1 MAITK
6 EVLLN
11 TLSMYKKHADT
22 YYNGKFVAKVDGKG
36 LSTNDYTTAEK
47 TKLNGIADSAQVN
60 VIESITIDGNAQPI
74 TNKSVALDLSAYAK
88 VTDIASALVFKGS
101 VENFSNLPATGN
113 SIGDAYNIKTA
124 GGTDANGTTIS
135 AGDVV
140 AYTETGWVVMAGA
153 TDLSNYV
160 VKETGKG
167 LSTNDYTTVEKE
179 QLAALIANANETIS
193 DAEITAIFAA

>member
-22 YYNGKFVAKVDGKG
+22 YYGKKFVSKVEGKG
-36 LSTNDYTTAEK
+36 LSTNDFTDAYK
-47 TKLNGIADSAQVN
+47 TKLDGIADEAQVN
-60 VIESITIDGNAQPI
+60 VIESITIDGKTQ
-74 TNKSVALDLSAYAK
+74 TVTDKGVALDLSAYAK
-88 VTDIASALVFKGS
+88 ASDVASAIVFKGS

-124 GGTDANGTTIS
+124 GGTDTNGTAIS

-160 VKETGKG
+160 VKEDGKG
-167 LSTNDYTTVEKE
+167 LSTNDFTTTEKE
-179 QLAALIANANETIS
+179 QLAALVANSNETIS
-193 DAEITAIFAA
+193 DEEITAIFAA

>member
-22 YYNGKFVAKVDGKG
+22 YYSGKFVAKVDGKN
-36 LSTNDYTTAEK
+36 LSTNDFTDAYK
-47 TKLNGIADSAQVN
+47 TKLDTIAVDAQVN
-60 VIESITIDGNAQPI
+60 VIESITIDGKTQTV
-74 TNKSVALDLSAYAK
+74 TNKGVSLDLSAYAK
-88 VTDIASALVFKGS
+88 ASDVASALVFKGS
-101 VENFSNLPATGN
+101 VENFSSLPATGN

-124 GGTDANGTTIS
+124 GGTDANGTAIS

-140 AYTETGWVVMAGA
+140 AYTDTGWVVMAGA

-160 VKETGKG
+160 VKEDGKG
-167 LSTNDYTTVEKE
+167 LSTNDFTTAEKE
-179 QLAALIANANETIS
+179 QLAALVANANETIS

>member
-22 YYNGKFVAKVDGKG
+22 YYDEKFVAKVDGKG
-36 LSTNDYTTAEK
+36 LSTNDFTESDK
-47 TKLNGIADSAQVN
+47 SKLNGISKGAQVN
-60 VIESITIDGNAQPI
+60 VIETITIDGKIQTI
-74 TNKSVALDLSAYAK
+74 TEKGVALDLSDYAK
-88 VTDIASALVFKGS
+88 LSDVASAIVFKGS
-101 VENFSNLPATGN
+101 VENFSSLPATGN
-113 SIGDAYNIKTA
+113 SIGDAYNIKNA
-124 GGTDANGTTIS
+124 GGTDVNGTAIQ

-160 VKETGKG
+160 LKESGKG
-167 LSTNDYTTVEKE
+167 LSSNDFTTAEKE
-179 QLAALIANANETIS
+179 QLASLVANANETIS
-193 DAEITAIFAA
+193 DEEITAIFAA

>member
-22 YYNGKFVAKVDGKG
+22 YYGDKFVAQVDGKN
-36 LSTNDYTTAEK
+36 LSTNDFTDAYK
-47 TKLNGIADSAQVN
+47 TKIDGIADTAQVN
-60 VIESITIDGNAQPI
+60 VIESISIDGKTQI
-74 TNKSVALDLSAYAK
+74 VTNKGVALDLSAYAK
-88 VTDIASALVFKGS
+88 ASDVASAIVFKGS
-101 VENFSNLPATGN
+101 VENFSSLPATGN

-124 GGTDANGTTIS
+124 GGTDANGTAIS

-140 AYTETGWVVMAGA
+140 AYTATGWVVMAGA

-160 VKETGKG
+160 VKEDGKG
-167 LSTNDYTTVEKE
+167 LSTNDFTTAEKD
-179 QLAALIANANETIS
+179 QLAALVANANETIS
-193 DAEITAIFAA
+193 DEEITAIFAA

>member
-22 YYNGKFVAKVDGKG
+22 YYGNKFVTKVDGKN
-36 LSTNDYTTAEK
+36 LSTNDFTDAYK
-47 TKLNGIADSAQVN
+47 TKLDTIAVDAQVN
-60 VIESITIDGNAQPI
+60 IIESITIDGKTQNV

-88 VTDIASALVFKGS
+88 ASDVASALVFKGS
-101 VENFSNLPATGN
+101 VESFSSLPATGN

-124 GGTDANGTTIS
+124 GGTDANGTAIS

-140 AYTETGWVVMAGA
+140 AYTDTGWVVMAGA

-160 VKETGKG
+160 VKEDGKG
-167 LSTNDYTTVEKE
+167 LSTNDFTTAEKE
-179 QLAALIANANETIS
+179 QLAALVANANETIS

>member
-22 YYNGKFVAKVDGKG
+22 YYGKKFVSKVEGKG
-36 LSTNDYTTAEK
+36 LSTNDFTDAYK
-47 TKLNGIADSAQVN
+47 TKLDGIADEAQVN
-60 VIESITIDGNAQPI
+60 VIESITIDGKTQ
-74 TNKSVALDLSAYAK
+74 TVTDKGVALDLSAYAK
-88 VTDIASALVFKGS
+88 ASDVASAIVFKGS
-101 VENFSNLPATGN
+101 VENFSSLPATGN

-124 GGTDANGTTIS
+124 GGTDTNGTAIS

-160 VKETGKG
+160 VKEDGKG
-167 LSTNDYTTVEKE
+167 LSTNDFTTAEKE
-179 QLAALIANANETIS
+179 QLAALVANANETIS
-193 DAEITAIFAA
+193 DEEITAIFAA

>member
-22 YYNGKFVAKVDGKG
+22 YYGEKFVAKVDGKG
-36 LSTNDYTTAEK
+36 LSTNDFTDAAK
-47 TKLNGIADSAQVN
+47 TKLQGISEGAQVN
-60 VIESITIDGNAQPI
+60 IIESIIIDGNMQTV
-74 TNKSVALDLSAYAK
+74 TNKSVELDLSAYAK
-88 VTDIASALVFKGS
+88 ATDVASAIVFKGS
-101 VENFSNLPATGN
+101 VESFSSLPATGN
-113 SIGDAYNIKTA
+113 SIGDAYNIKNA
-124 GGTDANGTTIS
+124 GGTDTNGTAIQ

-140 AYTETGWVVMAGA
+140 AYTETGWVIMAGA

-167 LSTNDYTTVEKE
+167 LSSNDFTTAEKE
-179 QLAALIANANETIS
+179 QLAALVANANETIS

>member
-22 YYNGKFVAKVDGKG
+22 YYGDKFVFKVDGKE
-36 LSTNDYTTAEK
+36 LSTNDYTDDEK
-47 TKLNGIADSAQVN
+47 AKLNGISSGAQVN
-60 VIESITIDGNAQPI
+60 VIERISVDGKIQPI
-74 TNKSVALDLSAYAK
+74 TDKGVVLDLSAYAK
-88 VTDIASALVFKGS
+88 ASDVASAIIFKGS
-101 VENFSNLPATGN
+101 VENFSSLPATGN

-124 GGTDANGTTIS
+124 GGTDANGTSIQ

-140 AYTETGWVVMAGA
+140 AYTENGWVIMAGA

-160 VKETGKG
+160 VKESGKG
-167 LSTNDYTTVEKE
+167 LSSNDFTTAEKE
-179 QLAALIANANETIS
+179 QLAALVANANETIS

>member
-22 YYNGKFVAKVDGKG
+22 YYGNKFVTKVDGKN
-36 LSTNDYTTAEK
+36 LSTNDFTDAYK
-47 TKLNGIADSAQVN
+47 TKIDCISDGAQVN
-60 VIESITIDGNAQPI
+60 VIESIKIDGKSQ
-74 TNKSVALDLSAYAK
+74 TVTDKSVALDLSAYAK
-88 VTDIASALVFKGS
+88 ASDVASALVFKGS
-101 VENFSNLPATGN
+101 VESFSSLPASGN

-140 AYTETGWVVMAGA
+140 AYTATGWVVMAGA

-160 VKETGKG
+160 VKEDGKG
-167 LSTNDYTTVEKE
+167 LSSNDFTTAEKN
-179 QLAALIANANETIS
+179 QLAALVANANETIS
-193 DAEITAIFAA
+193 DEEITAIFAA

>member
-22 YYNGKFVAKVDGKG
+22 YYGKKFVSKVEGKG
-36 LSTNDYTTAEK
+36 LSTNDFTDAYK
-47 TKLNGIADSAQVN
+47 TKLDGIADEAQVN
-60 VIESITIDGNAQPI
+60 VIESITIDGKTQ
-74 TNKSVALDLSAYAK
+74 TVTDKCVALDLSAYAK
-88 VTDIASALVFKGS
+88 ASDVASAIVFKGL

-113 SIGDAYNIKTA
+113 SIGDAYNIKTS
-124 GGTDANGTTIS
+124 GGTDTNGTAIS

-160 VKETGKG
+160 VKEDGKG
-167 LSTNDYTTVEKE
+167 LSTNDFTTAEKE
-179 QLAALIANANETIS
+179 QLAALVANSNETIS
-193 DAEITAIFAA
+193 DEEITAIFAA